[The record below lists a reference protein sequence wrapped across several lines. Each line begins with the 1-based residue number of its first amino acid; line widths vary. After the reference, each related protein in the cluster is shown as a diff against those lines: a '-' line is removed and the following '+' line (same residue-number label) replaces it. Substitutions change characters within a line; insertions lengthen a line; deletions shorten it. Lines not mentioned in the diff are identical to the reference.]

1 MANNQP
7 KDPVG
12 GDTGWA
18 NYSLW
23 LVSYTSRQGI
33 LQQVTYFASSSTEA
47 LSFLAKDYT
56 IQFFFGPVTGASA
69 APTVATGV
77 D

>member
-7 KDPVG
+7 KDPIG
-12 GDTGWA
+12 GDAGWA

-33 LQQVTYFASSSTEA
+33 SQQVTYFAATAQEA

-56 IQFFFGPVTGASA
+56 IQFFYGPVTGASA
-69 APTVATGV
+69 AATVATGV